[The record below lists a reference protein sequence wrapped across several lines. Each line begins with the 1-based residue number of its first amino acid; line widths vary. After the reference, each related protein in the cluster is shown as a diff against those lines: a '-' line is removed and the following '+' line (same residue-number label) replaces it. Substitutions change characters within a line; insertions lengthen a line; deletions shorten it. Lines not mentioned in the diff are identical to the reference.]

1 MVETLMSVY
10 TDILQRAIDRRR
22 ETVGPPMVN
31 EAVKELL
38 DCRSRLAVTQPI
50 ERPTDWVA
58 PLGPRGEKG
67 GPRGEKGSEHA
78 LGLSMGLLIEG
89 APPFA
94 ARSVNVVGK
103 NLGFQCRTIR

>member
-1 MVETLMSVY
+1 MSVY

-67 GPRGEKGSEHA
+67 SEHA

>member
-10 TDILQRAIDRRR
+10 TDSLQRAIERRP
-22 ETVGPPMVN
+22 ETV
-31 EAVKELL
+31 
-38 DCRSRLAVTQPI
+38 
-50 ERPTDWVA
+50 RPTDWVA

-67 GPRGEKGSEHA
+67 SEHA
-78 LGLSMGLLIEG
+78 LRLSMGLLIEG